1 MLKIFLFKVC
11 LISNS
16 LLCGLIFW
24 VGGWAYACTDVLGR
38 YVFCVRVGTLGYFA
52 ANPVGFRFYSVGGLV
67 VGSAPQALII
77 VSGCNKCI
85 IRKKDKKKYV
95 VV

>member
-1 MLKIFLFKVC
+1 M
-11 LISNS
+11 
-16 LLCGLIFW
+16 
-24 VGGWAYACTDVLGR
+24 GGWAYACTDGLDMLFALGW
-38 YVFCVRVGTLGYFA
+38 VPWVYFA

>member
-24 VGGWAYACTDVLGR
+24 VDGWAYACTNVLGR

-67 VGSAPQALII
+67 GQLLKHSTLFLVVINVLLE
-77 VSGCNKCI
+77 KK
-85 IRKKDKKKYV
+85 IRKNML
-95 VV
+95 

>member
-1 MLKIFLFKVC
+1 MYR
-11 LISNS
+11 
-16 LLCGLIFW
+16 W
-24 VGGWAYACTDVLGR
+24 VR

-52 ANPVGFRFYSVGGLV
+52 ANPVGFIFYSVGGLV

>member
-1 MLKIFLFKVC
+1 MLKIFLFKV

-16 LLCGLIFW
+16 LCCGLIFW
-24 VGGWAYACTDVLGR
+24 ESGWVGLCMYRWVR
-38 YVFCVRVGTLGYFA
+38 YVICVRVGTLGLFA